1 MGRAFALIPMAGWA
15 INASKRT
22 ETRLMGKDGTILI
35 LGSLAAA
42 LVLVTGGLW
51 LSRGAADP
59 FAPCRQGGVQGGL
72 DSLGAPFELTDQD
85 GRRVSDRQ
93 ALAQPALLYF
103 GYTYCPDVC
112 PLDSARNAEA
122 VAMLEERGM
131 TVTPVFISVDP
142 KRDTPEVLG
151 DFTQA
156 MHERMIGLT
165 GTTAEI
171 DAVAKAWRNYYKVN
185 DQEDPQNYLVDHMTN
200 TYLVIPGIGTV
211 ELFGRELSAQQ
222 LAERTACFIDAASG
236 NGV

>member
-1 MGRAFALIPMAGWA
+1 
-15 INASKRT
+15 
-22 ETRLMGKDGTILI
+22 MGKDGTILI
-35 LGSLAAA
+35 LGGLAAV

-51 LSRGAADP
+51 LSRGGADP
-59 FAPCRQGGVQGGL
+59 FAPCRQSGVQSGL

-93 ALAQPALLYF
+93 VLAQPALVYF

-122 VAMLEERGM
+122 VAMLEERGIM
-131 TVTPVFISVDP
+131 VTPVFISVDP

-151 DFTQA
+151 DFAET

-165 GTTAEI
+165 GTPAEI

-211 ELFGRELSAQQ
+211 ELFGRELSAQK